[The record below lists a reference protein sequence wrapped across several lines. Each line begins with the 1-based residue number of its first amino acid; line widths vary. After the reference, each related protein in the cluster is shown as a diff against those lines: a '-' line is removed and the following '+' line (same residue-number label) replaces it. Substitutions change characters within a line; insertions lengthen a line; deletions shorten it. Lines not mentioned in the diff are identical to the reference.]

1 MFLGCFM
8 CPSPSLPHPPPPP
21 PSSPAPSTNQI
32 GFLWYLVVFF
42 LTITFVFFLQL
53 LSSSSSSSSSSFQ
66 CLWAVDDE
74 TERVGLSSRDSL
86 DALNLIFTFKKW
98 TKKNW
103 WLCIGGEAEEE
114 EKGKE
119 EEEEE
124 EILLRCLTTSV
135 DTFRSPLL
143 SHFIEEGLIFT
154 FVWNFSG
161 IFWKNVVAVAVVAFF
176 HAANIHWM
184 RLHDDYIN

>member
-98 TKKNW
+98 TKK
-103 WLCIGGEAEEE
+103 IDGYVSEERRRRRRR
-114 EKGKE
+114 GRRRRRRRRFFFGVLQLQWTHFDPPFSP
-119 EEEEE
+119 
-124 EILLRCLTTSV
+124 IL
-135 DTFRSPLL
+135 
-143 SHFIEEGLIFT
+143 
-154 FVWNFSG
+154 
-161 IFWKNVVAVAVVAFF
+161 
-176 HAANIHWM
+176 
-184 RLHDDYIN
+184 